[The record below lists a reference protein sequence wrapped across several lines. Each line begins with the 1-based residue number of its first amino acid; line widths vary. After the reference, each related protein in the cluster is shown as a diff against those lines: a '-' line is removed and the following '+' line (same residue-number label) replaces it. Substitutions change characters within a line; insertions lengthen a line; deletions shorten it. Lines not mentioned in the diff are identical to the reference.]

1 MNPEKGPREEILKDL
16 RQKKREVNGN
26 KVLEEI
32 EGIQKQV
39 KGKKEDKQKSRD
51 TLRWREV
58 GHPLGR
64 EGDRVL

>member
-1 MNPEKGPREEILKDL
+1 MNPEKGPREEIIKDL

-51 TLRWREV
+51 TLRWGEV